1 VIPVNSKEI
10 ILKTINL
17 EKTPRLPVALLSGGV
32 WTLNRQG
39 LTLEQALEDPDR
51 VVKIMI
57 ETNQEVQSDIVWA
70 GSGYHNL
77 AIRALGGRIKFRSK
91 GAPDVLGPL
100 VQEAGELEK
109 ISLDYLEDDPGIIKL
124 CWITDRLN
132 WEIGSDIMVGASQ
145 WGPMTLAGHIFGVEK
160 LMRGIYKDPDTVHRV
175 LEFTTE
181 LCCRYLKLFIDAGAQ
196 IVSIADPTSS
206 GDLISRQQFTDFALP
221 YLKKA
226 VVKLNHAGAA
236 VSIHICGNITNRL
249 DLIPTTG
256 AQIISVDYKVDLSRV
271 RENVGFWM
279 AFAGNMN
286 PVAIMQNS
294 TPAEV
299 MTACYNCIAKAGSW
313 NSYILMPG
321 CDIPPGVP
329 LENIQ
334 AMVRAAREWPKKS
347 NTFEYMEGI

>member
-1 VIPVNSKEI
+1 MTSKEL

-17 EKTPRLPVALLSGGV
+17 EKKPRLPVALLSGGV

-57 ETNQEVQSDIVWA
+57 QTNEQVRSDIVWA

-91 GAPDVLGPL
+91 GAPDVLEPL
-100 VQEAGELEK
+100 VREAGELDK
-109 ISLDYLEDDPGIIKL
+109 IDLKRLEDDPGILNL
-124 CWITDRLN
+124 CWVTEKVN
-132 WEIGSDIMVGASQ
+132 WEIGSEIMVGASQ
-145 WGPMTLAGHIFGVEK
+145 WGPLTLAGHIYGVEK
-160 LMRGIYKDPDTVHRV
+160 LMRGIYKDPATVHRV

-181 LCCRYLKLFIDAGAQ
+181 LCYRYLKLFINAGAQ

-206 GDLISRQQFTDFALP
+206 GDLISRQQFENFALP

-226 VVKLNHAGAA
+226 AAKLNNIGAA

-249 DLIPTTG
+249 DLIPAIE
-256 AQIISVDYKVDLSRV
+256 AQIISVDYKVDLSQV

-286 PVAIMQNS
+286 PVAVMQNG
-294 TPAEV
+294 TPEEV
-299 MTACYNCIAKAGSW
+299 RAACHDCITKAGNWS
-313 NSYILMPG
+313 SYILMPG

-334 AMVRAAREWPKKS
+334 AMVQAAREWQGES
-347 NTFEYMEGI
+347 DTFQLMEGI